1 MLSLRHANIL
11 FRILVGMLACSCSS
25 SMLNSGPPDCGY
37 SAYYDSKDSTGK
49 IEILFSLI
57 TAEGNEAR
65 NCGFNYIKTK
75 VDQAEVNGTMMPE
88 RSETD
93 QFKQNTY
100 FYSAPT
106 GFDMQRD
113 VITIRVSQK
122 RYASDLATFQKIGT
136 SNHVKLKRAD

>member
-1 MLSLRHANIL
+1 
-11 FRILVGMLACSCSS
+11 
-25 SMLNSGPPDCGY
+25 MLNSGPPDCGY

>member
-1 MLSLRHANIL
+1 MLSLRNAFIL
-11 FRILVGMLACSCSS
+11 FSILAGMLACSCSS
-25 SMLNSGPPDCGY
+25 MPNSGPPDCGY
-37 SAYYDSKDSTGK
+37 SAYYDSKDRDGK
-49 IEILFSLI
+49 TEILFSLI

-75 VDQAEVNGTMMPE
+75 VDQAEVNGTVMHE

-93 QFKQNTY
+93 QLKQNMF
-100 FYSAPT
+100 FYSAPA

-113 VITIRVSQK
+113 MITIRVSQK

-136 SNHVKLKRAD
+136 SYHVKLKRVD